1 MPELKEKLCSLSEA
15 AALIKDG
22 ARVAFGG
29 MGVHNHPMAF
39 IYELIRKNVKDLTL
53 VGHVSS
59 IDVDILVGAGCV
71 RRVEISYVGMEEF
84 GLAPNYRRA
93 VEKGEIEL
101 VEYSEPVAFERFQCS
116 TRGQSFFP
124 TREMIGTDI
133 PKYNPDIKE
142 IVSPY
147 DGKLCHLVPP
157 ADPDWVVLHAPMGDR
172 YGNVLFFENRQLPEN
187 LDLVA
192 SRATRNVIVTVE
204 EIVDRNK
211 VMRLPHL
218 NLIPRFRTVA
228 IVEAPYGAHPT
239 SCLQVYEHDREHLKT
254 YTDMARNPSEF
265 KKYLDNY
272 VYGVKTH
279 LEYLNLIGVETLMR
293 IRHVGGNL

>member
-22 ARVAFGG
+22 ARVALGG

-39 IYELIRKNVKDLTL
+39 IYELIRKKVKDLTL

-116 TRGQSFFP
+116 ARGQSFFP

-157 ADPDWVVLHAPMGDR
+157 ANPDWVVLHAPMGDR

-204 EIVDRNK
+204 EIVGRNK

-239 SCLQVYEHDREHLKT
+239 SCLQVYEHDRKHLRM
-254 YTDMARNPSEF
+254 YTEMARNPDEF

-279 LEYLNLIGVETLMR
+279 QEYLNLIGVETLMS